1 MNSMAVIRLEIPGE
15 LEERL
20 ERECSMLGFEE
31 PSAYL
36 RWLVDNRAALQ
47 GDDEQNRILA
57 AYAERI
63 EELEERLEVAEDA
76 AAPDRGDPATAASED
91 GADPETFEAN
101 LAPATARISDDS
113 VGEVANE
120 LKRAQGEVVDEMA
133 RQAVAK
139 TRRRLGEGSSS
150 GLSYSSRTALR
161 SDGPRPGSDV
171 TDLDELEVPGYEDE
185 LVERRRE
192 AVGAALALLKDVDEA
207 KRSDFVSELYE
218 TYPAGYS
225 SSDGWWECIKR
236 GLRQVDRVD
245 DAGDGSRIWRFRDF
259 KGRVRVLDD

>member
-1 MNSMAVIRLEIPGE
+1 
-15 LEERL
+15 
-20 ERECSMLGFEE
+20 MLGFEE

-47 GDDEQNRILA
+47 GDDDQNRILA

-63 EELEERLEVAEDA
+63 ADLEERLETAEGAADPAPEEA
-76 AAPDRGDPATAASED
+76 AAASDDGDPER
-91 GADPETFEAN
+91 FEAN

-113 VGEVANE
+113 VAQVADE
-120 LKRAQGEVVDEMA
+120 LKRAQGEAVDEMA

-139 TRRRLGEGSSS
+139 TRRRLGEGTAS
-150 GLSYSSRTALR
+150 GIDYSSRTALR

-171 TDLDELEVPGYEDE
+171 TDLDGIEVPGYEDE
-185 LVERRRE
+185 LIARRRE
-192 AVGAALALLKDVDEA
+192 AVGAALAFLKDVDEA
-207 KRSDFVSELYE
+207 QRSDFVAELYDA
-218 TYPAGYS
+218 YPAGYS
-225 SSDGWWECIKR
+225 SSDGWWECVKR

-259 KGRVRVLDD
+259 KGRVRVLSE

>member
-1 MNSMAVIRLEIPGE
+1 MAVIRLEVPGE

-20 ERECSMLGFEE
+20 ERECRMLGFEE

-47 GDDEQNRILA
+47 GDDDQNRILA

-63 EELEERLEVAEDA
+63 ADLEERLEAAEDA
-76 AAPDRGDPATAASED
+76 ADPSSEQPATAGGED
-91 GADPETFEAN
+91 GDPERFEAN

-113 VGEVANE
+113 VAQVADE
-120 LKRAQGEVVDEMA
+120 LKRAQGEAVDEMA

-139 TRRRLGEGSSS
+139 TRRRLGEGTAS
-150 GLSYSSRTALR
+150 GIDYSSTTALR

-171 TDLDELEVPGYEDE
+171 TDLDEVEVPGYEDE

-192 AVGAALALLKDVDEA
+192 AVGAALAFLRDVDEA
-207 KRSDFVSELYE
+207 QRSDFVGELYE
-218 TYPAGYS
+218 AYPAGYS
-225 SSDGWWECIKR
+225 SSDGWWECVKR

-259 KGRVRVLDD
+259 KGRVRVLSE

>member
-1 MNSMAVIRLEIPGE
+1 MAVIRLDVPEE

-63 EELEERLEVAEDA
+63 RELEDRLETAEDA
-76 AAPDRGDPATAASED
+76 ADPTPEDPATA
-91 GADPETFEAN
+91 GAGPEGDPETFEAN
-101 LAPATARISDDS
+101 LAPATARIADDS
-113 VGEVANE
+113 VAEVADE
-120 LKRAQGEVVDEMA
+120 LKRAQGEAVDEMA

-139 TRRRLGEGSSS
+139 TRRRLGEGTES

-171 TDLDELEVPGYEDE
+171 TDLDDVEVPGYDDE
-185 LVERRRE
+185 LIERRRE

-207 KRSDFVSELYE
+207 KRSDFVAELYE
-218 TYPAGYS
+218 AYPAGYS

-259 KGRVRVLDD
+259 KGRVRVLSE